1 MDKWKNLLYK
11 QVKMREFLKKRGQLN
26 IAFEKDPGL
35 FDEICNHMTTLG
47 YDVPKL
53 IKQYK
58 QRIN

>member
-11 QVKMREFLKKRGQLN
+11 QVKLREYLKRKGRLDT
-26 IAFEKDPGL
+26 AFEKDPDL
-35 FDEICNHMTTLG
+35 FDDICAEMTRLG

-58 QRIN
+58 TRLN

>member
-1 MDKWKNLLYK
+1 MDKWKVLLYK
-11 QVKMREFLKKRGQLN
+11 QVKMKDYLKKKGQQDL
-26 IAFEKDPGL
+26 ALSKDPGL
-35 FDEICNHMTTLG
+35 FDEICEHMTTLG